1 MASFLCL
8 KQRLQRVEDIVC
20 SFNLCGHMFDLC
32 LQTNSSTRGRKSW
45 KMGLDRIVLVRARV
59 HTLLV
64 YHCDSQIET
73 YLPLHVQRQAYTKVP
88 LFLFLLSNLFLL
100 LILTL
105 KQVWEGF
112 TWDRHICVHCEPH
125 YWTTNYIY
133 GHQHSSLSHGLR
145 LSAWEAER
153 LSIRWWWVMSNILC
167 SPRGLSVLKGMATI
181 LQEIQS
187 WTQMPRSLF

>member
-1 MASFLCL
+1 
-8 KQRLQRVEDIVC
+8 
-20 SFNLCGHMFDLC
+20 MFDLC
-32 LQTNSSTRGRKSW
+32 LQTNSSTRGRRSW
-45 KMGLDRIVLVRARV
+45 KMALDRIVLIRALV

-64 YHCDSQIET
+64 CHPVCKMEPH
-73 YLPLHVQRQAYTKVP
+73 LPQHLQRQTYPKVSLFILFFSY
-88 LFLFLLSNLFLL
+88 LFLW

-112 TWDRHICVHCEPH
+112 AWDRHICVHCKPH
-125 YWTTNYIY
+125 YWTTNY
-133 GHQHSSLSHGLR
+133 GHQHSPISHGLR
-145 LSAWEAER
+145 LSAWEAEH

-167 SPRGLSVLKGMATI
+167 SPRGLSVLKDMATI